1 MYQGKDK
8 KHLEQHPNKGVTA
21 TQTTTVYQGILPDPE
36 SMKMYEEIMPGFTEK
51 MVNMTI
57 DESVH
62 RREIEKS
69 VVNHSKNLAVW
80 GMGFAFSS
88 VLVIS
93 SLCFYAFYNNFP
105 TQAATIATGVIVA
118 LAGVFLLR
126 KPNKD
131 KSEK

>member
-1 MYQGKDK
+1 MYQGKEK
-8 KHLEQHPNKGVTA
+8 KQLEQHPNKGVTA
-21 TQTTTVYQGILPDPE
+21 TQTTTIYQGILPDPE
-36 SMKMYEEIMPGFTEK
+36 SMKQYEEIMPGFTEK

-105 TQAATIATGVIVA
+105 IQAATIATGVIVA

-126 KPNKD
+126 KPNK
-131 KSEK
+131 EKAEK

>member
-1 MYQGKDK
+1 MYQGKEK
-8 KHLEQHPNKGVTA
+8 KQLEQHPNKG
-21 TQTTTVYQGILPDPE
+21 
-36 SMKMYEEIMPGFTEK
+36 K

-69 VVNHSKNLAVW
+69 VVKHSKNLAIW

-93 SLCFYAFYNNFP
+93 SLCFYAFQNNFP
-105 TQAATIATGVIVA
+105 NQAATIATGVIVA
-118 LAGVFLLR
+118 LAGVFLFR

>member
-1 MYQGKDK
+1 MYQGKEK
-8 KHLEQHPNKGVTA
+8 KQLEQHPNKGVTA

-36 SMKMYEEIMPGFTEK
+36 SMKQYEEIMPGFTEK

-69 VVNHSKNLAVW
+69 VVKHSKNLALW

-93 SLCFYAFYNNFP
+93 SLCFYAFQNNFP

-126 KPNKD
+126 KPNK
-131 KSEK
+131 EKAEK